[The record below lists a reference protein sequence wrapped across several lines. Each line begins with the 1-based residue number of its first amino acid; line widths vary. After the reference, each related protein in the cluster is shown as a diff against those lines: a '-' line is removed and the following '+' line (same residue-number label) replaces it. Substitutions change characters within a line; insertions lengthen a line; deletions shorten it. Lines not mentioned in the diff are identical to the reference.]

1 MRQEPSGIA
10 LEEGC
15 VRKQRPGQGRVCSL
29 SSESLTS
36 TMGATRADTFDP
48 DERFT
53 LPDDSDPYEV
63 LKRLL
68 GPDGGEQRED
78 EEVRS

>member
-1 MRQEPSGIA
+1 
-10 LEEGC
+10 
-15 VRKQRPGQGRVCSL
+15 
-29 SSESLTS
+29 
-36 TMGATRADTFDP
+36 MGATRADTFDP
-48 DERFT
+48 DVRFT

-78 EEVRS
+78 EEVGS